1 MKLSALAEKL
11 GASVSGANDPEITG
25 VARIEEAQ
33 PGQLTFV
40 ANPKYTAEAKKTQA
54 SAVLVAPDFPQLDLP
69 TLRIANPDLAFA
81 RAIELFYQPP
91 AYPPGIHPRA
101 EVHPTAKIGQD
112 AHIGAYAVIGEN
124 CVIGDHAVILPHVVI
139 YPGVTIGHHF
149 FAHAH
154 SVVREN
160 CRLGDHVILQN
171 GAIVGSDG
179 FGFARLDDGGWY
191 KIVQSG
197 PTILDNRVEI
207 QANACVDRARVG
219 HTYIGPGVKVD
230 NLVQVGHGSIVG
242 ENSLLCS
249 QTGLAGSTEVGRNVI
264 LAGQVG
270 VAGHCRIGDGVIATA
285 QAGLHGDI
293 PPGSMLSGS
302 PGFDN
307 RQWLR
312 VTAIMPR
319 LPELVRQLQRL
330 VRKME
335 KWESQQGS

>member
-1 MKLSALAEKL
+1 MKLSELARRL
-11 GASVSGANDPEITG
+11 GAARTGDGDPEITG
-25 VARIEEAQ
+25 VAGIEEAQ
-33 PGQLTFV
+33 SGDLTFV
-40 ANPKYTAEAKKTQA
+40 ANPKYTAEAKKTLA
-54 SAVLVAPDFPQLDLP
+54 AAILVAPDFPEMERP
-69 TLRIANPDLAFA
+69 ALRIANPDLAFA

-91 AYPPGIHPRA
+91 AYAPGIHPRA
-101 EVHPTAKIGQD
+101 EIHPTAKIGKD

-124 CVIGDHAVILPHVVI
+124 AVIGNNAVILPHVVI
-139 YPGVTIGHHF
+139 YPGVTIGNSF

-154 SVVREN
+154 AVVREN
-160 CRLGDHVILQN
+160 CRLGDRVILQN

-179 FGFARLDDGGWY
+179 FGFARLDGGGWY

-197 PTILDNRVEI
+197 PAILDDEVEI
-207 QANACVDRARVG
+207 QANACIDRARVG
-219 HTYIGPGVKVD
+219 HTYLGRGVKVD
-230 NLVQVGHGSIVG
+230 NLVQVGHGSLIG

-319 LPELVRQLQRL
+319 LPELIRQLQRL
-330 VRKME
+330 IRKME

>member
-1 MKLSALAEKL
+1 MKLSEIAERL
-11 GASVSGANDPEITG
+11 GGVQTGAGDPEISG
-25 VARIEEAQ
+25 LARIEEAE

-54 SAVLVAPDFPQLDLP
+54 SAVLVAPEFPEIDRP

-91 AYPPGIHPRA
+91 AYPPGIHTRA
-101 EVHPTAKIGQD
+101 EIHPSAKIGRD

-124 CVIGDHAVILPHVVI
+124 VVIGDHAVILPHVVI

-160 CRLGDHVILQN
+160 CRLGDRVILQN

-179 FGFARLDDGGWY
+179 FGFARLEGGGWY
-191 KIVQSG
+191 KILQSG
-197 PTILDNRVEI
+197 PAILDDEVEI
-207 QANACVDRARVG
+207 QANACIDRARVG
-219 HTYIGPGVKVD
+219 HTH
-230 NLVQVGHGSIVG
+230 LASG

-270 VAGHCRIGDGVIATA
+270 VAGHCHIGDGVIATA

-293 PPGSMLSGS
+293 PPGSVLSGS

-319 LPELVRQLQRL
+319 LPELIRQLQRL
-330 VRKME
+330 VRRMEKME
-335 KWESQQGS
+335 AQQGS

>member
-1 MKLSALAEKL
+1 MKLSQLAEIL
-11 GASVSGANDPEITG
+11 GADRTGDADPEIHG

-33 PGQLTFV
+33 IGHLTFV

-54 SAVLVAPDFPQLDLP
+54 SAIVVSPDFPQTDLP
-69 TLRIANPDLAFA
+69 ALRIANPDLAFA
-81 RAIELFYQPP
+81 RAIEIFYQPP

-101 EVHPTAKIGQD
+101 EIHPTAKIGPG
-112 AHIGAYAVIGEN
+112 AHIGPYAVIGEN
-124 CVIGDHAVILPHVVI
+124 SVIGDHAIILPHVVI
-139 YPGVTIGHHF
+139 YPGVSIGHHF

-160 CRLGDHVILQN
+160 CRLGNHVVLQN

-179 FGFARLDDGGWY
+179 FGFARLENGGWY
-191 KIVQSG
+191 KILQSG
-197 PTILDNRVEI
+197 PTILDDDVEI
-207 QANACVDRARVG
+207 QANSCVDRARVG
-219 HTYIGPGVKVD
+219 QTYIGRGVKID
-230 NLVQVGHGSIVG
+230 NLVQVGHGSTVG

-307 RQWLR
+307 KLWLR
-312 VTAIMPR
+312 VTAITPR

-330 VRKME
+330 IRRME

>member
-1 MKLSALAEKL
+1 MKLSELAQKL
-11 GASVSGANDPEITG
+11 GAARTAGTDPEITG
-25 VARIEEAQ
+25 VAGIEEAQ

-40 ANPKYTAEAKKTQA
+40 ANPRYSAEARKTRA
-54 SAVLVAPDFPQLDLP
+54 SAVLVAPDFPLVDLP

-101 EVHPTAKIGQD
+101 EVHPTAKIGRD

-124 CVIGDHAVILPHVVI
+124 VSIGDNAVILPHVVI
-139 YPGVTIGHHF
+139 YPGVSIGNHF

-154 SVVREN
+154 AVVREN
-160 CRLGDHVILQN
+160 CRLGDNVILQN

-179 FGFARLDDGGWY
+179 FGFARLEGGGWY

-197 PTILDNRVEI
+197 PAILDDDVEI
-207 QANACVDRARVG
+207 QANACIDRARVG
-219 HTYIGPGVKVD
+219 HTHLGRGVKVD
-230 NLVQVGHGSIVG
+230 NLVQVGHGSLIG

-319 LPELVRQLQRL
+319 LPDLVRQLQRL

-335 KWESQQGS
+335 KWEAQHGS